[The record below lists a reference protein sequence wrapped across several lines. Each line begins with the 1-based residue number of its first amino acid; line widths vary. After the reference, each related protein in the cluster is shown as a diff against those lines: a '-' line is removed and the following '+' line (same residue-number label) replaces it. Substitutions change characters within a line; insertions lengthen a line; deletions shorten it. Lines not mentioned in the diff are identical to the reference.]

1 MHALKDLVEGGK
13 NEQHWYV
20 TAARAEGLKKEMFG
34 KSDPYCKIQ
43 FGHKSH
49 ETKHI
54 KHEDNPIWDETF
66 EFNTNSNEME
76 IIVKDH
82 NLVKDDMIGS
92 CKIYGNEF
100 PNIEG
105 EERRIQ
111 KTIEKGGQIT
121 GLVEVKIQKQ

>member
-1 MHALKDLVEGGK
+1 MQEIKDLLEGGK
-13 NEQHWYV
+13 NEQHWFV
-20 TAARAEGLKKEMFG
+20 TAARAEGLNKEMFG
-34 KSDPYCKIQ
+34 GSDPYCKIK

-54 KHEDNPIWDETF
+54 KHEINPIWDETF
-66 EFNTNSNEME
+66 EFNTNAEEME
-76 IIVKDH
+76 ITVKDH

-100 PNIEG
+100 PSNQG

-111 KTIEKGGQIT
+111 KQIEKDGQIT
-121 GLVEVKIQKQ
+121 GLVELKIQKQ